1 MPEGKL
7 ISLPRAAENHDPWSV
22 ICENLSVAG
31 RERRI
36 IAEISCRLSGQG
48 ISVIMGENGAGKS
61 IFLKTVAGLIRPSA
75 GHVQLHPAIAG
86 RTAMVFQRPVLLR
99 RSAKGNLDHALR
111 IAGFGRSGRRRRVAM
126 LLESCGLAAFADQ
139 PARRL
144 SGGEQ
149 QRLQMARALA
159 SDPKL
164 LLMDEPS
171 ANLDP
176 RATLAIEELIRVTSQ
191 SGVKIVL
198 VTHNIGQAR
207 RLAQEA
213 LFLANGRMVEHG
225 AADDMLNK
233 PHSAAARAFLEG
245 RLIA

>member
-1 MPEGKL
+1 MPEDNV
-7 ISLPRAAENHDPWSV
+7 ISLPGAAEQRGHWSV
-22 ICENLSVAG
+22 ICEDLSVTG
-31 RERRI
+31 RGRPI
-36 IAEISCRLSGQG
+36 ISEISCRLSECG
-48 ISVIMGENGAGKS
+48 ISVILGENGAGKS
-61 IFLKTVAGLIRPSA
+61 ILLKTIAGLIRPAA
-75 GHVQLHPAIAG
+75 GHVQLHPAVAG

-111 IAGFGRSGRRRRVAM
+111 IAGFGRSSRRGRVSM
-126 LLESCGLAAFADQ
+126 LLESCGLAAIADQ

-176 RATLAIEELIRVTSQ
+176 RSTLAIEELIRVTSR

-213 LFLANGRMVEHG
+213 LFLANGRLVERG
-225 AADDMLNK
+225 AADDMLNR
-233 PHSAAARAFLEG
+233 PRSAAARAFLEG

>member
-1 MPEGKL
+1 MPEGNV
-7 ISLPRAAENHDPWSV
+7 ISLPAAAESRGRWSV
-22 ICENLSVAG
+22 ICENLSVSG
-31 RERRI
+31 RERSLI
-36 IAEISCRLSGQG
+36 SSVSCRLSGQG

-61 IFLKTVAGLIRPSA
+61 IFLKTVAGLIRPST

-111 IAGFGRSGRRRRVAM
+111 IAGVSRSSRGRRVTM

-176 RATLAIEELIRVTSQ
+176 RATLAIEELIRATSQ
-191 SGVKIVL
+191 SGVKVVL

-207 RLAQEA
+207 RLSEEV
-213 LFLANGRMVEHG
+213 LFLANGRLVEHG
-225 AADDMLNK
+225 VADDMLSM
-233 PHSAAARAFLEG
+233 PRSAAARAFLEG